1 VIGRNSIVTHGSH
14 PAIASER
21 RAPVTRRKP
30 VLRRLRDLLFVNS
43 SRVHLARANA
53 AFARGVEPGMRV
65 LDAGAGDA
73 PYQHM
78 FAHAHYES
86 ADFEKVAKSYGET
99 TYVCSLDA
107 IPVEDNRF
115 DRIVFNQVLEHLP
128 EPITVLKELHRV
140 LKPGGLMICS
150 APLYYEEHE
159 QPYDF
164 YRYTQFGHRHLFD
177 RSSFEMLSIEWMEGY
192 FGTVS
197 YQMQCMFRSLP
208 ADPRAL
214 PLRWWLPLAYPV
226 VLATKIMAGFL
237 MMFFSK
243 LDIAS
248 KFTQAGH
255 PKNYVVIVRKPG
267 APSAGR

>member
-1 VIGRNSIVTHGSH
+1 
-14 PAIASER
+14 
-21 RAPVTRRKP
+21 VTRRKP

-115 DRIVFNQVLEHLP
+115 A
-128 EPITVLKELHRV
+128 
-140 LKPGGLMICS
+140 G
-150 APLYYEEHE
+150 
-159 QPYDF
+159 
-164 YRYTQFGHRHLFD
+164 
-177 RSSFEMLSIEWMEGY
+177 
-192 FGTVS
+192 
-197 YQMQCMFRSLP
+197 
-208 ADPRAL
+208 ADNGSQRTPSCPQARGPDDL
-214 PLRWWLPLAYPV
+214 LGSV
-226 VLATKIMAGFL
+226 VL
-237 MMFFSK
+237 
-243 LDIAS
+243 
-248 KFTQAGH
+248 
-255 PKNYVVIVRKPG
+255 RG
-267 APSAGR
+267 ARAAI